1 MARWKSRTLT
11 EGELDFM
18 RVLWELRE
26 ASPDEIQ
33 TALAASGRFLT
44 GGTIRNVLAVMME
57 KEYVSR
63 RKQGKAHLYRAFVDE
78 EQALKSMAQDLLATA
93 FGGSESLLVAS
104 LLKNRDVHP
113 DELEKIERLI
123 DEQKRGDG
131 K

>member
-18 RVLWELRE
+18 RALWELGE

-33 TALAASGRFLT
+33 AALGRHDRFLT

-57 KEYVSR
+57 KGYVSR
-63 RKQGKAHLYRAFVDE
+63 RKQGKAHLYRAAVDE
-78 EQALKSMAQDLLATA
+78 GKALKSMAQDLLATA

-104 LLKNRDVHP
+104 ILKDREVHP
-113 DELEKIERLI
+113 EELEKISRLI
-123 DEQKRGDG
+123 ERQKQGG
-131 K
+131 EK

>member
-63 RKQGKAHLYRAFVDE
+63 RKQGKAHLYRAAVDE

-113 DELEKIERLI
+113 EELEKIECLI
-123 DEQKRGDG
+123 DEQKRRDG